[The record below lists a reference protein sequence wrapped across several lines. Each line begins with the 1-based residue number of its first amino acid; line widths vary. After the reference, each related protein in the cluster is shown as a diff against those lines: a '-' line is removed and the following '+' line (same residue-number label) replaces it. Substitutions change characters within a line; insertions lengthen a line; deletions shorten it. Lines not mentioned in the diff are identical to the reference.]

1 MPVYVFRCHDCGSFE
16 LSRPMAEVGAAA
28 YCPTCLGEARRVF
41 TPPDL
46 TQAQHSDAA
55 GAGKGGGKC
64 PRTTRGDRKAR
75 TSAAA
80 APRAGAAVGTA
91 LMPAACAA
99 AGQKASEIPCC

>member
-41 TPPDL
+41 TPPGL
-46 TQAQHSDAA
+46 ARL
-55 GAGKGGGKC
+55 GAPMRRVLDGRRGC
-64 PRTTRGDRKAR
+64 PRTTRGARKAR
-75 TSAAA
+75 ASAAA

-99 AGQKASEIPCC
+99 TGQKASEIPCC